1 MKSLS
6 TILATLALACA
17 TTGAPAAGKQ
27 SPVLRQAREY
37 SYEVR
42 RGRFEV
48 IPQEIAL
55 LERATAADPNDAAL
69 WDALGVAY
77 LHRVAALANRPD
89 ADRAALRLDFQR
101 ALAAFERALQIDPN
115 DPDALAGHGMALT
128 VSSAIERQPEWAAR
142 GVAEMDRAVALQPRG
157 VRVRLTRAFTGI
169 NLRAPLRKT
178 QVIIDDLAFLLQIAD
193 GTRAGDVMRIAL
205 GDVYAETGAMAL
217 ARREYALADRP
228 GSTAQDASRLRLA
241 ALDRGQL
248 PVAEAAELRS
258 RLGGDCM
265 MCHAD

>member
-6 TILATLALACA
+6 AICAILALACA
-17 TTGAPAAGKQ
+17 TTSTPATGKQ
-27 SPVLRQAREY
+27 GHVLRQAQEY
-37 SYEVR
+37 SYQVR

-48 IPQEIAL
+48 VPQEIAL
-55 LERATAADPNDAAL
+55 LEQATAADPNNGAL

-77 LHRVAALANRPD
+77 LHRVAALANRPA
-89 ADRAALRLDFQR
+89 ADRASLRLDFQR

-115 DPDALAGHGMALT
+115 HPDALAGHGMALT

-142 GVAEMDRAVALQPRG
+142 GVAEMDRAVALRPTG
-157 VRVRLTRAFTGI
+157 LRVRLTRAFTGI
-169 NLRAPLRKT
+169 NLGAPLRKP
-178 QVIIDDLAFLLQIAD
+178 QLIIDDLAFLLEIAD

-205 GDVYAETGAMAL
+205 GDVFAETGDVAL
-217 ARREYALADRP
+217 ARREYSLADRP
-228 GSTAQDASRLRLA
+228 GSTARDASRLRLA
-241 ALDRGQL
+241 VLDRGQL